1 VVELMEELVGRWYLS
16 DNARRQMK
24 VEWLQL
30 VQDRG
35 RLEGYH
41 ELRRYRWQVLQF
53 DHSLFYHSIPSPAF
67 FVKTTPLGL

>member
-16 DNARRQMK
+16 DNARRQMN

-35 RLEGYH
+35 RLEGYGGPPNSW
-41 ELRRYRWQVLQF
+41 R
-53 DHSLFYHSIPSPAF
+53 
-67 FVKTTPLGL
+67 K